1 MNRRHSLALLSLGL
15 LAACQ
20 EAWIPGQADR
30 GIGGTGQTADR
41 GIGGTGIVGAIT
53 GFGSIRVNGVEVA
66 LGPATTVSIDAMAAT
81 PADLRIGQVVAISA
95 TDGKALHTDHVA
107 AYHAV
112 SGPIWTATPD
122 RLVVA
127 GQMVYIDQAVP
138 VLGDPAPGAWIAVSG
153 LRDLSGVIHA
163 TLVDARSP
171 GQVVVAGRPKLVG
184 NTWRL
189 GGLTLEFGR
198 LAPPAS
204 GQLLIRGML
213 RGTALVVTA
222 LDPSPSE
229 LLTQGAVR
237 QLREGYA
244 AIVDGRLE
252 LGDGTA
258 AVVGPDFARLP
269 PAGTRLVVT
278 FVANPEGGLVAT
290 LWHAAGAAA
299 TSNAG
304 PAPPSPANPP
314 AGLPA
319 GGPGPPARNLGPAS
333 GNLGPSNPGGHA
345 SGPGPGSG
353 GPR

>member
-15 LAACQ
+15 LTACQ

-81 PADLRIGQVVAISA
+81 LADLRIGQVVAISA
-95 TDGKALHTDHVA
+95 TDGKVLHTDRVA

-122 RLVVA
+122 HLVVA

-138 VLGDPAPGAWIAVSG
+138 ALGNPALGAWIAVSG
-153 LRDLSGVIHA
+153 LRDLSGMIHA
-163 TLVDARSP
+163 TRLDARSP

-189 GGLTLEFGR
+189 RGLTLEFGR

-222 LDPSPSE
+222 VDPSPSE

-237 QLREGYA
+237 QSREGYA

-258 AVVGPDFARLP
+258 ATIGPDFGPP
-269 PAGTRLVVT
+269 PAAETRLVIA
-278 FVANPEGGLVAT
+278 FVAKPGGGLVAT
-290 LWHAAGAAA
+290 GWHAAGGAA
-299 TSNAG
+299 SNAG
-304 PAPPSPANPP
+304 LAAPSPANPP

-319 GGPGPPARNLGPAS
+319 GSPGPPARTLGPPA
-333 GNLGPSNPGGHA
+333 GNVGLGNPGHA
-345 SGPGPGSG
+345 NGPG

>member
-1 MNRRHSLALLSLGL
+1 MNRRHSLALLSVGL

-81 PADLRIGQVVAISA
+81 LADLRIGQVVALSA

-122 RLVVA
+122 HLVVA
-127 GQMVYIDQAVP
+127 GQMVYIDGPVP
-138 VLGDPAPGAWIAVSG
+138 VLGNPAPGAWIAVSG
-153 LRDLSGVIHA
+153 LRDLSGMIHA
-163 TLVDARSP
+163 IRLDARSP
-171 GQVVVAGRPKLVG
+171 GRVVVVGRPQFVRD
-184 NTWRL
+184 TWRL
-189 GGLTLEFGR
+189 GGLTLEFGG
-198 LAPPAS
+198 LAPPTS
-204 GQLLIRGML
+204 GQELLMRGML
-213 RGTALVVTA
+213 RGAVLVVTGI
-222 LDPSPSE
+222 DPSPSE
-229 LLTQGAVR
+229 LLTQGAGR

-244 AIVDGRLE
+244 AIVDGLLQ

-258 AVVGPDFARLP
+258 AAIAPNFGSP
-269 PAGTRLVVT
+269 PAAGTRLVIS
-278 FVANPEGGLVAT
+278 FVAKPGGGLVAT
-290 LWHAAGAAA
+290 GWHAAGGAA
-299 TSNAG
+299 SNAG

-319 GGPGPPARNLGPAS
+319 GGPGPPARNFGPAT
-333 GNLGPSNPGGHA
+333 GNLGLSNPSHA